1 MKTFNYIIL
10 LCTVFLISCD
20 QEEFLTKTNKNGL
33 NSETFMQTESQA
45 VKAVNAI
52 YDPLNH
58 KGLYK
63 YGFMVMGEGP
73 TDNVINPF
81 ADGRTGPDV
90 KALHEYIWN
99 DTNQF
104 FLLRWNGCYKGIY
117 RANFV
122 LENLDMVN
130 NISSEKYNELKGQAL
145 FLRALFYFNL
155 VSGFGDVPLVT
166 SVLTS
171 DESNN
176 ISKSPEATIW
186 TQIDSDLDMAGTLL
200 PASYTTAETG
210 RATKG
215 AAYGLLSR
223 VRLWTKD
230 FAGAASAA
238 AELDNLNYQLVPIAD
253 YIKMF
258 DGRMENSSESIF
270 ETQLVSGFKNYWNDE
285 KAESTEL
292 MSIFPRIS
300 WAQYLRPRQ
309 TDTYDIVS
317 IFEANDGRREG
328 SILISGLD
336 QIYYHE
342 TDVVSV
348 FPDTN
353 IYSDWRLDV
362 LTPGAYQTRKFLPY
376 DITNW
381 TRGGAFFDKGA
392 TINIPVIRYSEVIL
406 NRAEALAE
414 DNKLTEAWT
423 QLERIRDRA
432 GLSMTGVSNSD
443 KMALLM
449 QIKNDRRIELLFEGH
464 RWGDLKRWGE
474 LSSLSTAGLNYSGQ
488 TTWPIPSQE
497 KSINPN
503 LSK

>member
-1 MKTFNYIIL
+1 
-10 LCTVFLISCD
+10 
-20 QEEFLTKTNKNGL
+20 
-33 NSETFMQTESQA
+33 
-45 VKAVNAI
+45 
-52 YDPLNH
+52 
-58 KGLYK
+58 
-63 YGFMVMGEGP
+63 
-73 TDNVINPF
+73 
-81 ADGRTGPDV
+81 
-90 KALHEYIWN
+90 
-99 DTNQF
+99 
-104 FLLRWNGCYKGIY
+104 
-117 RANFV
+117 
-122 LENLDMVN
+122 
-130 NISSEKYNELKGQAL
+130 
-145 FLRALFYFNL
+145 
-155 VSGFGDVPLVT
+155 
-166 SVLTS
+166 
-171 DESNN
+171 
-176 ISKSPEATIW
+176 
-186 TQIDSDLDMAGTLL
+186 
-200 PASYTTAETG
+200 
-210 RATKG
+210 
-215 AAYGLLSR
+215 
-223 VRLWTKD
+223 
-230 FAGAASAA
+230 
-238 AELDNLNYQLVPIAD
+238 
-253 YIKMF
+253 MF

>member
-1 MKTFNYIIL
+1 MKTFKYIFL
-10 LCTVFLISCD
+10 LCTIFLISCD
-20 QEEFLTKTNKNGL
+20 QEDFLTQTNKNGL
-33 NSETFMQTESQA
+33 NSDTFMKTENQA
-45 VKAVNAI
+45 IQAVNAI

-73 TDNVINPF
+73 TDNIINPF

-90 KALHEYIWN
+90 KAIHEYNWS

-104 FLLRWNGCYKGIY
+104 FLLRWNGSYKGIY
-117 RANFV
+117 RANYV
-122 LENLDMVN
+122 LENLDDVN
-130 NISSEKYNELKGQAL
+130 NLSSDKYNELKGQAL
-145 FLRALFYFNL
+145 FLRALYYFNL
-155 VSGFGDVPLVT
+155 VSGFGDIPLVT

-171 DESNN
+171 NESNN
-176 ISKSPEATIW
+176 ISKSPEADVW
-186 TQIDSDLDMAGTLL
+186 TQIDNDLAMAGTLL
-200 PASYTTAETG
+200 PPTYPAAETG

-230 FAGAASAA
+230 FSGAASAA
-238 AELDNLNYQLVPIAD
+238 AELDNLNYQLVAIAD
-253 YIKMF
+253 YVKMF
-258 DGRMENSSESIF
+258 DGRMENSSESVF
-270 ETQLVSGFKNYWNDE
+270 ETQLVSGFKNYWHHEN
-285 KAESTEL
+285 AESTEL

-328 SILISGLD
+328 SILISGQD
-336 QIYYHE
+336 QIYYHIA
-342 TDVVSV
+342 DMMSV

-381 TRGGAFFDKGA
+381 TKGGKFFDKGV
-392 TINIPVIRYSEVIL
+392 TINIPIIRFSEVIL

-414 DNKLTEAWT
+414 DGRLTEAWT
-423 QLERIRDRA
+423 QLKRIRDRA
-432 GLSMTGVSNSD
+432 GLTMTGVSTGD
-443 KMALLM
+443 KTALLN

-474 LSSLSTAGLNYSGQ
+474 LSSLTTAGLNYSGQ

-503 LSK
+503 L